1 MNEFKIKFNSIIFIS
16 DFTYVFSEKENK
28 NEIFEYKV
36 TEDLRL
42 SFIPTKGVYLKKI
55 IVQYEILNPKEFL
68 IFRNGFQSW
77 SPSYFFKNEI
87 KERTP
92 LISILKYHYLDPSNQ
107 YPNISYLF
115 TCLKG
120 NESFLMFY
128 PKSYDFYNYFQID
141 KKFVNIVFEINKT
154 LIKPLKFEIDIF
166 ETKNPIINKN
176 FSKKIFGWTSWYYYY
191 RNITG
196 EEILKNLEYI
206 KNIPIKLDYFQI
218 DDGWQES
225 IGDWFENHKF
235 IDFFEKI
242 CEKLSD
248 FQITPGI
255 WLAPFIV
262 EKKSSIFLNR
272 KDLILKNSKNEI
284 FPCGYNP
291 LWSGYFYPLDI
302 TKEEVKDKII
312 SVLLRLNKIGF
323 KLFKL
328 DFLYG
333 GFIKS
338 SDDSRYEKFINFF
351 KDLKEILKDVSILG
365 CGVPFILKDD
375 LFDIARVGPDT
386 MDGWKNKLLRF
397 ISFPGRVEAYN
408 SLRNTLLRNIL
419 TPQKFLFDPDV
430 IFLRP
435 KNLNKF
441 EKETIILTNYLL
453 SNIIFFSDP
462 IYNLKEEDFS
472 LLLKLK
478 EFKKIELLDVSF
490 KKDLFIYDFKIDNSR
505 YNFFVNLNDEKIVK
519 ENILLN
525 PHESRLIKIWSWL
538 SL

>member
-1 MNEFKIKFNSIIFIS
+1 MNEFKIKFNSIIFKS
-16 DFTYVFSEKENK
+16 DFTYEFNEKENK

-36 TEDLRL
+36 TEGL
-42 SFIPTKGVYLKKI
+42 SLFFIPKKPVNLKKI

-87 KERTP
+87 KEKTP
-92 LISILKYHYLDPSNQ
+92 ILSILKYHYLDPSNQ

-120 NESFLMFY
+120 NESFFMFY

-141 KKFVNIVFEINKT
+141 KRSINIIFEINKT
-154 LIKPLKFEIDIF
+154 IALPLKFEIEVF
-166 ETKNPIINKN
+166 ETKNPLVNKD
-176 FSKKIFGWTSWYYYY
+176 FSKKVFGWTSWYYYY

-196 EEILKNLEYI
+196 GEILKNIEYI

-225 IGDWFENHKF
+225 IGDWVENNKF
-235 IDFFEKI
+235 IGFFEKI
-242 CEKLSD
+242 CEKLNERK
-248 FQITPGI
+248 ITPGI

-262 EKKSSIFLNR
+262 EKKSTIFLDR
-272 KDLILKNSKNEI
+272 KDLILKNNKNEI

-302 TKEEVKDKII
+302 TKEEVKEKIF

-338 SDDSRYEKFINFF
+338 FDDSRYENFVNFF
-351 KDLKEILKDVSILG
+351 IKLREVLKDATILG
-365 CGVPFILKDD
+365 CGVPFILKEN
-375 LFDIARVGPDT
+375 LFDITRIGPDT
-386 MDGWKNKLLRF
+386 MDGWKNSLLRF

-430 IFLRP
+430 IFLKP
-435 KNLNKF
+435 KKLNIF

-453 SNIIFFSDP
+453 SNVIFFSDP
-462 IYNLKEEDFS
+462 IYKLNEQDFS
-472 LLLKLK
+472 LILKLK
-478 EFKKIELLDVSF
+478 EFKNIELKEF
-490 KKDLFIYDFKIDNSR
+490 NFENDLYI
-505 YNFFVNLNDEKIVK
+505 YNFNINNKIYKFIVNLSDKKINK
-519 ENILLN
+519 NGLFLN
-525 PHESRLIKIWSWL
+525 PHESRLINV
-538 SL
+538 

>member
-1 MNEFKIKFNSIIFIS
+1 MSEFEIKFKSLTFES
-16 DFTYVFSEKENK
+16 DVTYKFCEKENK
-28 NEIFEYKV
+28 NENFEYKI
-36 TEDLRL
+36 TEDLKL
-42 SFIPTKGVYLKKI
+42 SFTPRKHIYLKKI
-55 IVQYEILNPKEFL
+55 IVQYELLNPKEFL

-87 KERTP
+87 KEKNP
-92 LISILKYHYLDPSNQ
+92 LLSILKYHYLDPSNQ

-115 TCLKG
+115 SCLKG
-120 NESFLMFY
+120 NENFLMFY
-128 PKSYDFYNYFQID
+128 PKGYDFYNYFQID
-141 KKFVNIVFEINKT
+141 KKSVNIFFEINKIIT
-154 LIKPLKFEIDIF
+154 KPLKFEIEIF
-166 ETKNPIINKN
+166 ETKNPLLNKD
-176 FSKKIFGWTSWYYYY
+176 FTKKVFGWTSWYYYY

-196 EEILKNLEYI
+196 EEILKNIEYI
-206 KNIPIKLDYFQI
+206 KKIPIKLDYLQI

-225 IGDWFENHKF
+225 IGDWSENNKF
-235 IDFFEKI
+235 KGFFEKI
-242 CEKLSD
+242 CEKLSN
-248 FQITPGI
+248 FQTTPGI

-262 EKKSSIFLNR
+262 EKKSNIFINR

-302 TKEEVKDKII
+302 TKEEVKEKIF

-338 SDDSRYEKFINFF
+338 HDDSRYEKFINFF
-351 KDLKEILKDVSILG
+351 KDLKEISKDIKILG

-375 LFDIARVGPDT
+375 LFDILRIGPDT
-386 MDGWKNKLLRF
+386 MDGWKNNLLRF

-430 IFLRP
+430 IFLKP
-435 KNLNKF
+435 KKLNKF

-462 IYNLKEEDFS
+462 IYTLKEEDFS
-472 LLLKLK
+472 LLLKLN
-478 EFKKIELLDVSF
+478 EFKIIELLDF
-490 KKDLFIYDFKIDNSR
+490 NFEKDLFIYDFKIDNR
-505 YNFFVNLNDEKIVK
+505 KYKFLVNLNDKKISK
-519 ENILLN
+519 ENFLLN
-525 PHESRLIKIWSWL
+525 PHESRLI
-538 SL
+538 